1 METKVKASG
10 DTKVV
15 NSVKEEKNAPQ
26 FVAGNPV
33 NIVSKKVETEKEIR
47 DQIVN
52 SGFVNV
58 NEEAKKQQ
66 TATNLQAQSPY
77 AEPTTLEI
85 KAGFAERIAK
95 QRATLERHIKLGDEL
110 ARKIK
115 HRDNLKNIITTLEEF
130 ELELKDNVDE
140 TDGNYYQGCLLTI
153 KDDKGRTFTTK
164 NPTIIRGVA
173 EQVNNL
179 CADKL
184 EEVELDI
191 VNLIPA

>member
-10 DTKVV
+10 ETKVV
-15 NSVKEEKNAPQ
+15 NSVKEEKSTPQ

-33 NIVSKKVETEKEIR
+33 NMVSKKVETEKEIR

-66 TATNLQAQSPY
+66 TATNLQAQSPHV
-77 AEPTTLEI
+77 EPTKLEI
-85 KAGFAERIAK
+85 KANIAERIAK

-173 EQVNNL
+173 EQVNSL